1 MPNEIRIV
9 GGGFQS
15 ESIRK
20 IFSSVLKVSVRK
32 SNRLEAGAAGAAMI
46 GAMSIGVYKDWHSCM
61 DEWIKPYLGEVE
73 KHNKELS
80 IIYDK
85 VYKNFLDSRNKIM
98 PLWKKIDAK
107 VLNNNID

>member
-1 MPNEIRIV
+1 
-9 GGGFQS
+9 
-15 ESIRK
+15 
-20 IFSSVLKVSVRK
+20 
-32 SNRLEAGAAGAAMI
+32 MI

-98 PLWKKIDAK
+98 PLWEKIDAK